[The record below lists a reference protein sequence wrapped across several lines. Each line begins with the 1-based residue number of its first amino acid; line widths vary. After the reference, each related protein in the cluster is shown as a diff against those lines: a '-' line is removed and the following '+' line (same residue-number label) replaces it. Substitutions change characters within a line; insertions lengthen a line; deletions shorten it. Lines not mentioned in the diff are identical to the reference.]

1 MNNIFNGYSSLR
13 NIDISNFIIK
23 SNVYFY
29 SSDNC
34 TLIIN
39 RRINKDYIITG
50 CEIVLKE
57 N

>member
-1 MNNIFNGYSSLR
+1 MNNIFIGCSSLR
-13 NIDISNFIIK
+13 NIDISNFIINN
-23 SNVYFY
+23 NVYFY

-39 RRINKDYIITG
+39 KKINKDYIITG
-50 CEIVLKE
+50 CEIFLKE